1 MGCAELTQAS
11 MSVLREGSDVS
22 DHLTVRE
29 TVMRQQE
36 SDTKPDR
43 ARLSEAK
50 RRLLQKYLRGEPEK
64 ERGERGLIYPRPPGN
79 LYLYLSLS
87 NRYGSMGK
95 LRATSP
101 SITKVSS
108 LTGKARSMW
117 LCWSDACLKLFDAT
131 RSGARRL
138 KPQPASRSRLFT
150 QLLACFR
157 CR

>member
-50 RRLLQKYLRGEPEK
+50 RRLLQKYLRGKPEK
-64 ERGERGLIYPRPPGN
+64 EKGERALICPRPPGEPVP
-79 LYLYLSLS
+79 LSFAQQQIWLHGQIAAGVPFY
-87 NRYGSMGK
+87 NE
-95 LRATSP
+95 
-101 SITKVSS
+101 SIAVHRPRPLDVAVLERGLLESS
-108 LTGKARSMW
+108 RRHEVWRTTLEAE
-117 LCWSDACLKLFDAT
+117 A
-131 RSGARRL
+131 GA
-138 KPQPASRSRLFT
+138 
-150 QLLACFR
+150 
-157 CR
+157 